1 MKKLYAI
8 LLGLVLLGCST
19 VASFVEHDIP
29 NFRPV
34 PDAPGVYR
42 GGQPKS
48 QAGWV
53 YLQSIGVSNVVKLN
67 RKSEATDNAARA
79 LGMTVNYFPINK
91 SHQLLFKPDRQS
103 VSNAVAAIKPGT
115 YIHCEHGQDR
125 TGLIVGCKR
134 VWQDGWAKTNALN
147 EMIADG
153 FHPALHGLSGFWKV
167 EVH

>member
-1 MKKLYAI
+1 MKLHS
-8 LLGLVLLGCST
+8 LLLVLVLAGCST
-19 VASFVEHDIP
+19 SAIAVEHDIL
-29 NFRPV
+29 NFKPV

-67 RKSEATDNAARA
+67 PKSEASDDAARA

-91 SHQLLFKPDRQS
+91 PHQLLVKPDRQS

-134 VWQDGWAKTNALN
+134 VWQDGWSKTNAWS

-153 FHPALHGLSGFWKV
+153 FHPALHGLREFWKD
-167 EVH
+167 EVR